1 MTNLGPI
8 TFHPM
13 SSRALLLVNP
23 GARRAGEGHEALARR
38 LGELGLD
45 VVVEPAG
52 GPDEVPAQVLRHRG
66 EVDRVIVGGGDGT
79 LHLALQGLVQ
89 ARLPLGIIP
98 LGTANNLAR
107 TLGIPTDP
115 LEACEVVAHGHR
127 RSIDLGWVNGRHF
140 FTTASIGLSV
150 KITEELSAESKRR
163 WGPLAYALTALG
175 VARRSHPFRAR
186 IRWSGGTRDT
196 RTVQIVVGNGRYYGA
211 ALPVAEDATID
222 DARLDLYSI
231 EIRHWWQLVALA
243 PALKRGNHAEK
254 RTVEALRATAFE
266 IETRAPMDIDVD
278 GELGGT
284 TPARLRVVPRA
295 LDVFVPPPRLA

>member
-1 MTNLGPI
+1 
-8 TFHPM
+8 M

-23 GARRAGEGHEALARR
+23 GARQAAEGYEAAAGR
-38 LGELGLD
+38 LRELGLD
-45 VVVEPAG
+45 IVVELAG
-52 GPDEVPAQVLRHRG
+52 DPEKVPGQVLRHRG
-66 EVDRVIVGGGDGT
+66 EVDRVLVGGGDGT
-79 LHLALQGLVQ
+79 LHLALQGLVE

-107 TLGIPTDP
+107 TLGIPSDP

-127 RSIDLGWVNGRHF
+127 RPIDLGWVNGRHF

-150 KITEELSAESKRR
+150 RITEELSAESKRR
-163 WGPLAYALTALG
+163 WGPLAYALTALR

-231 EIRHWWQLVALA
+231 EVRHWWQLLALI

-254 RTVEALRATAFE
+254 RNVEGLRATAFE
-266 IETRAPMDIDVD
+266 IETRTPMDIDVD
-278 GELGGT
+278 GELGGA
-284 TPARLRVVPRA
+284 TPALLRVVPRA
-295 LDVFVPPPRLA
+295 LEVFVPLPRLA